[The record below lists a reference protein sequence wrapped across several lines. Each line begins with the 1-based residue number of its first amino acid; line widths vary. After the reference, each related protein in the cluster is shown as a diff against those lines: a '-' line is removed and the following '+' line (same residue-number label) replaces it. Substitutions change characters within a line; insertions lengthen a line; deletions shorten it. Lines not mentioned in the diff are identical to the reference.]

1 MGKGL
6 EKRVFKTHVERAL
19 FCNLNYSHCFQ
30 GGRHRQL
37 GSITPESDL
46 KVCLIADRSGKWP
59 SVQSNPCTIL
69 KPCFPTSEAGQSTQG
84 WSLKNQQDGQKAI
97 LVINWT
103 GTPPIH
109 LIQNWALLCFSPR
122 VDLYPKTFPPLCLL
136 LHSSRFLK
144 SPPTTI
150 SLSMKTA
157 YFCFIVLLS
166 CKIPSSSESQDDCSE
181 CMESFYQ

>member
-1 MGKGL
+1 M
-6 EKRVFKTHVERAL
+6 AL
-19 FCNLNYSHCFQ
+19 S
-30 GGRHRQL
+30 
-37 GSITPESDL
+37 PEQSL
-46 KVCLIADRSGKWP
+46 CLTLQRRKPP
-59 SVQSNPCTIL
+59 SWSPAL
-69 KPCFPTSEAGQSTQG
+69 ATSEAGQSTQG

-136 LHSSRFLK
+136 LHRSRFLK

-181 CMESFYQ
+181 CMESFYHEKRVHWFTYYTYQPATW